1 MTAIIPVG
9 MGEMKTADKTGCLA
23 VYGVGSCVIVSLY
36 DSSRKLGGIVHIM
49 LPDSSGLDPKAINPV
64 KFADLAV
71 GKLAKELTSQGA
83 RSEDLC
89 AKMIGGAEMFP
100 PTEDFENNIGRDNTE
115 AVKKALKKLNIPLIA
130 ENTGGRRGRSVEFDV
145 TTGIMR
151 LSILGEEVRE
161 I

>member
-71 GKLAKELTSQGA
+71 GKLAKELTSHLLQ
-83 RSEDLC
+83 
-89 AKMIGGAEMFP
+89 
-100 PTEDFENNIGRDNTE
+100 
-115 AVKKALKKLNIPLIA
+115 
-130 ENTGGRRGRSVEFDV
+130 
-145 TTGIMR
+145 
-151 LSILGEEVRE
+151 
-161 I
+161 